1 MEDASLL
8 SERLETPNRKT
19 HWSNPIG
26 FINIK
31 RFTGR
36 RSSLHQT
43 LEKSVGLKIPP
54 CPPFFASWG
63 KHLFSGPFSSPTQ
76 FLGHPP
82 ISSRIHWND
91 LQSTHPAEGRALQ
104 HCLSSFMCGFFYWQ
118 HLPLKSLPACLKI
131 STVLPLPYVMGF
143 DLHRYP

>member
-1 MEDASLL
+1 M

-19 HWSNPIG
+19 HWSNPVG

-31 RFTGR
+31 HFTGR

-43 LEKSVGLKIPP
+43 LEKSVCLKIPP
-54 CPPFFASWG
+54 CPPFFASLG
-63 KHLFSGPFSSPTQ
+63 KHLFSAPFSSPTQ

-91 LQSTHPAEGRALQ
+91 LQSTHPALQ
-104 HCLSSFMCGFFYWQ
+104 DGKGPAT
-118 HLPLKSLPACLKI
+118 LPLLIHVWVFLLAASAFEVTASLPGNFYSASPALCDGI
-131 STVLPLPYVMGF
+131 
-143 DLHRYP
+143 